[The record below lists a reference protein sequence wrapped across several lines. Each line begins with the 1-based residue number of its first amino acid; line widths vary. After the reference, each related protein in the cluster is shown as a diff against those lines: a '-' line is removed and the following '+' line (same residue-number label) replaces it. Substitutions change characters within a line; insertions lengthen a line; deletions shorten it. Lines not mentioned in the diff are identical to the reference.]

1 MDARAEETPVRGLQP
16 AAYRSL
22 TSSRHELQPNY
33 DRSGQLSGHYYER
46 NYQMLDQG
54 QIDQVAGSDAYG
66 SDGSKIGSVGQV
78 YLDDQTGQP
87 AWVTVNTGLFGT
99 NESFIPLSEAS
110 FSGDR
115 LTVPYDKN
123 KVKGAPNVAADGH
136 LSPEEE
142 RELYAYYGV
151 GYTDTDHDTTTTG
164 TGYADTTT
172 TTGTGY
178 ADTDRGGY
186 DTRTE
191 GHDTSGPTTD
201 DAMTLSEERVN
212 VGTERREAGRA
223 RLRKYVVTE
232 NVTQTVPVTRE
243 EVVVE
248 REPITD
254 ANRDA
259 ATAGP
264 DISEEEHEVV
274 LHEETPVVD
283 KTVEPVERVRLGTQ
297 QTTEQQTVT
306 EQVRKERVDT
316 DADINTTSTT
326 RTGTTDDTIR

>member
-1 MDARAEETPVRGLQP
+1 VDTRAEETPVRGLQP
-16 AAYRSL
+16 ASCRSV
-22 TSSRHELQPNY
+22 TRSRHDLQPDD
-33 DRSGQLSGHYYER
+33 DRSGPLSGHYYER
-46 NYQMLDQG
+46 NYYMLDQG

-110 FSGDR
+110 FSGER

-123 KVKGAPNVAADGH
+123 TVKGAPNVAADGH

-151 GYTDTDHDTTTTG
+151 GYTDTDDTTTGTGYDTTTTTTG
-164 TGYADTTT
+164 TGYADTTG
-172 TTGTGY
+172 TGTEGY
-178 ADTDRGGY
+178 
-186 DTRTE
+186 
-191 GHDTSGPTTD
+191 DTSGPTTD

-212 VGTERREAGRA
+212 VGTQRREAGRA

-254 ANRDA
+254 ANVGDA
-259 ATAGP
+259 TSGP

-306 EQVRKERVDT
+306 EQVRKERIDT
-316 DADINTTSTT
+316 DTDLNTTSTT
-326 RTGTTDDTIR
+326 GTTGTGTGTTDDTIR

>member
-1 MDARAEETPVRGLQP
+1 
-16 AAYRSL
+16 
-22 TSSRHELQPNY
+22 
-33 DRSGQLSGHYYER
+33 
-46 NYQMLDQG
+46 MLDQG

-151 GYTDTDHDTTTTG
+151 GYTDDTTTGYDTTTTG
-164 TGYADTTT
+164 TGY
-172 TTGTGY
+172 
-178 ADTDRGGY
+178 DTDTSRGDY
-186 DTRTE
+186 ATHTE

-212 VGTERREAGRA
+212 VGTQRREAGRA

-254 ANRDA
+254 ANRGN
-259 ATAGP
+259 ATSGP

-274 LHEETPVVD
+274 LHEEAPVVE

-297 QTTEQQTVT
+297 ETTEQQTVT
-306 EQVRKERVDT
+306 EEVRKERVDT
-316 DADINTTSTT
+316 DADINTTGTSTT
-326 RTGTTDDTIR
+326 GTGTGDDTIR

>member
-1 MDARAEETPVRGLQP
+1 
-16 AAYRSL
+16 
-22 TSSRHELQPNY
+22 
-33 DRSGQLSGHYYER
+33 
-46 NYQMLDQG
+46 MLDQG

-123 KVKGAPNVAADGH
+123 KVKNAPNVAADGH
-136 LSPEEE
+136 LSPDEE

-151 GYTDTDHDTTTTG
+151 GYSDYDDTTTG
-164 TGYADTTT
+164 TGYADTT
-172 TTGTGY
+172 
-178 ADTDRGGY
+178 RGDY

-201 DAMTLSEERVN
+201 DAMTLSEERVH

-259 ATAGP
+259 ATSGP

-316 DADINTTSTT
+316 DADTTS
-326 RTGTTDDTIR
+326 GTSGTNLGDR

>member
-1 MDARAEETPVRGLQP
+1 
-16 AAYRSL
+16 
-22 TSSRHELQPNY
+22 
-33 DRSGQLSGHYYER
+33 
-46 NYQMLDQG
+46 MLDQG

-136 LSPEEE
+136 LSPDEE

-151 GYTDTDHDTTTTG
+151 GYSDYNDTTTG
-164 TGYADTTT
+164 TGYDTN
-172 TTGTGY
+172 
-178 ADTDRGGY
+178 RGDY

-259 ATAGP
+259 ATSGP

-316 DADINTTSTT
+316 DADTTSGTS
-326 RTGTTDDTIR
+326 GTTGDTLR

>member
-1 MDARAEETPVRGLQP
+1 
-16 AAYRSL
+16 
-22 TSSRHELQPNY
+22 
-33 DRSGQLSGHYYER
+33 
-46 NYQMLDQG
+46 MLDQG

-136 LSPEEE
+136 LSPDEE

-151 GYTDTDHDTTTTG
+151 GYTDTDYDTTTTG
-164 TGYADTTT
+164 TGYDTDT

-178 ADTDRGGY
+178 DTDT
-186 DTRTE
+186 TRAAGTE
-191 GHDTSGPTTD
+191 GYDTSGPTTD

-212 VGTERREAGRA
+212 VGTSRREAGRA

-254 ANRDA
+254 ANIGDA
-259 ATAGP
+259 TSGP

-274 LHEETPVVD
+274 LHEEAPVVD

-306 EQVRKERVDT
+306 EQVRKERIDT
-316 DADINTTSTT
+316 DTDLNTTTGTGTT
-326 RTGTTDDTIR
+326 GTGTGTTDDTIR